1 MLGFQTAL
9 AKTGSD
15 KGLANYDD
23 TNDLETLLKN
33 TVDLNKN
40 VLDAVDVAVYKF
52 PVLGPILGPSA
63 SQCPLRPTGRMLK
76 LPFIAVVY
84 NIKCLIDGILDVVED
99 FTDATINEL
108 QPILQDLLGK
118 AVSTTCRSGVEIAGL
133 CV

>member
-1 MLGFQTAL
+1 MLDFQTAL

-40 VLDAVDVAVYKF
+40 VLSAVDVAVYNL

-63 SQCPLRPTGRMLK
+63 SQCPLRRRVLK

-84 NIKCLIDGILDVVED
+84 DIKCLIDGILDVVEN

-108 QPILQDLLGK
+108 QPVLQDLLGK
-118 AVSTTCRSGVEIAGL
+118 AISTTCRSGVKLVGL